1 MQTQMIGDVLQS
13 FNSAR
18 LPVKAAERIS
28 GETPYLGASGVVDYV
43 DGFTHDGSYLC
54 VAEDGANLLTRSLPI
69 AWLQEGKF
77 WANNH
82 LHVLGGVNRNR
93 LKFFQYAI
101 ELANI
106 ASFVTGSAQPK
117 LNQASL
123 LRVEVPALGRTQE
136 NVIGYFLSSIDD
148 RITANN
154 KVLTASNALIRSLY
168 SKLPL
173 SDKSLNDVASLVRI
187 HQEPHE
193 FEPEKRLVGLEHFD
207 SESLWLARSSTSD
220 SVTSTKNKFRTGD
233 TLFGKL
239 RPYFHKV
246 AIAPFDGYCSTDVLV
261 IRAENALHSALVAA
275 AANSDAIVQQAVNSA
290 NGTRM
295 PRAKWNDI
303 EDCLIPDPSAP
314 STIDFVNAADTLIKD
329 ATIRLQEN
337 QALSKTR
344 DELLPLLMSGKITVR
359 EAGQEATAAAG
370 AQIPSDEKEA

>member
-1 MQTQMIGDVLQS
+1 M
-13 FNSAR
+13 
-18 LPVKAAERIS
+18 
-28 GETPYLGASGVVDYV
+28 
-43 DGFTHDGSYLC
+43 
-54 VAEDGANLLTRSLPI
+54 
-69 AWLQEGKF
+69 
-77 WANNH
+77 
-82 LHVLGGVNRNR
+82 
-93 LKFFQYAI
+93 
-101 ELANI
+101 
-106 ASFVTGSAQPK
+106 
-117 LNQASL
+117 
-123 LRVEVPALGRTQE
+123 RVEVPALGRTQE
-136 NVIGYFLSSIDD
+136 NVIGLFLSSIDD
-148 RITANN
+148 KITANN

-359 EAGQEATAAAG
+359 EAG
-370 AQIPSDEKEA
+370 